1 MRLAI
6 KYVLFLVFVSSS
18 AFAQIRDV
26 WIDNSSIPGGVVTDV
41 FLTPDGE
48 LHIETSGDYQ

>member
-6 KYVLFLVFVSSS
+6 KYVLFLVFVSSP